1 MHQFMIYIHQ
11 LIKCDDDLYQALI
24 KCREVSSLL
33 TILYLNYYTSLYLI
47 LRIVYIVHLFLGCC
61 SRNVTI
67 VNESQRTHRL
77 SEYAEV
83 GVLFAS

>member
-33 TILYLNYYTSLYLI
+33 TTVFKLLHQSIPHSTYCIYSAFI
-47 LRIVYIVHLFLGCC
+47 
-61 SRNVTI
+61 SR
-67 VNESQRTHRL
+67 L
-77 SEYAEV
+77 
-83 GVLFAS
+83 L